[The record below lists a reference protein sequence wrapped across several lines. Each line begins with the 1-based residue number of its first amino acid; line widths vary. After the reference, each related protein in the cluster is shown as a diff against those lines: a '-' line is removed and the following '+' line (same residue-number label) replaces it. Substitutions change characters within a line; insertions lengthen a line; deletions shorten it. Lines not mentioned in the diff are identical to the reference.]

1 MARNLNSIL
10 LVGTVAREPEL
21 RYSGAGLA
29 FLDFTLAGEDEVLT
43 LDGTPRSV
51 AWYHRIS
58 LAGALAEIWSADLKA
73 GTPLLLEGS
82 LDQRSW
88 ETPEGQKRSNVVVK
102 ASRIERLE
110 RPEAEMVHDAG
121 GGIRLMHGL
130 NEVRISGFLGRDAE
144 LKHTVTGD
152 AYLSLSVAVS
162 ESWRKPD
169 GDWQEKTHWLEL
181 TFWRHQAELGC
192 ELRKGDPIMVVG
204 RLKNDNWTDKEGQ
217 KRSSVKV
224 EVNRFELLHHPLR
237 PAKTAA
243 LPMDD
248 LFSVSSTSENTSE
261 NTVNTK
267 TDTKADTS
275 TLEPV
280 EAIRPKRSPRVA
292 AKAS

>member
-1 MARNLNSIL
+1 MTRNINSIL

-21 RYSGAGLA
+21 RYTNSGLA
-29 FLDFTLAGEDEVLT
+29 FLDFTLAGEDDVLT

-51 AWYHRIS
+51 AWYHRVS
-58 LAGALAEIWSADLKA
+58 LGGALAETWSTELKA
-73 GTPLLLEGS
+73 GTPLLLEGT
-82 LDQRSW
+82 LDQRTW
-88 ETPEGQKRSNVVVK
+88 ESPEGQKRSSVTVK
-102 ASRIERLE
+102 PQRIEKLE

-130 NEVRISGFLGRDAE
+130 NEVRVSGFLGRDAE
-144 LKHTVTGD
+144 LKHSVNGD
-152 AYLSLSVAVS
+152 AYLALSVAVS
-162 ESWRKPD
+162 ESWRKPE

-192 ELRKGDPIMVVG
+192 KLRKGDPVMVVG

-224 EVNRFELLHHPLR
+224 EVNRFELLHRLER
-237 PAKTAA
+237 PAKTAPT
-243 LPMDD
+243 LDD
-248 LFSVSSTSENTSE
+248 LFSPTETTPNNTP
-261 NTVNTK
+261 NTPITNI
-267 TDTKADTS
+267 TD

-280 EAIRPKRSPRVA
+280 DTLESAKPKRTPRVA